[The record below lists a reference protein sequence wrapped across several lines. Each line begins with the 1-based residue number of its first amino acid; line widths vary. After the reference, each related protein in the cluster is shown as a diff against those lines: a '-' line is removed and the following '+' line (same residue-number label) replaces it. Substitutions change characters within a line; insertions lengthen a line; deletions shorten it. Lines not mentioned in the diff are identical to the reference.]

1 MESLVWLA
9 IPGMIIAWL
18 FLPRKAREKSNSGAK
33 KYRTSGAVLFGINDV
48 VDKIASNN
56 ARLKFTNL
64 NVTNLLSPFAPPL
77 LAVKSM
83 DCADSFSIVNKP
95 AAFS

>member
-48 VDKIASNN
+48 
-56 ARLKFTNL
+56 
-64 NVTNLLSPFAPPL
+64 FAPS
-77 LAVKSM
+77 AANATMIQEEQRQSRR
-83 DCADSFSIVNKP
+83 AIP
-95 AAFS
+95 APEDKLF